1 MILKKDKLEM
11 QDLNGFLEKYVKY
24 LQNDS
29 ETETNLS
36 LTGNSGNFLF
46 YCYALEVG
54 VEGADSQYWNKL
66 VVDIFHYITKGNI
79 NEKTSYWNGIYGMI
93 LMFEVLDKSELI
105 DSKICSVFFDFDK
118 ILIDKLIQS
127 QIVDDEILYLANTLL
142 IRLRHYQR
150 IHDLYVGAEIAL
162 VHVVEI
168 IFRVNVN
175 LLSPTLLQT
184 NQIAFLTRMVQRGLY
199 VQPII
204 KFMRQLRPKLSLFF
218 ESETPSVESIN
229 IMLVYSDYLDR
240 IGDRKALKAMKRSIL
255 SIDYLNIS
263 YSSKLTFE
271 ENLSYFIFLNR
282 LIRFYHVNPLLT
294 LSTFISNRLMDDRH
308 QMLSG
313 QSLPQFRN
321 GILNSSLA
329 LTTISFYYPNLSA
342 WDTVLLIS

>member
-29 ETETNLS
+29 ETVINLS
-36 LTGNSGNFLF
+36 LTGNSGDFLI
-46 YCYALEVG
+46 YCYGLEVG
-54 VEGADSQYWNKL
+54 VEGTDNQYWNKL

-79 NEKTSYWNGIYGMI
+79 NERTSYWNGIYGMI
-93 LMFEVLDKSELI
+93 LIFEVLDKSELI
-105 DSKICSVFFDFDK
+105 DSKICSAFFDFDK
-118 ILIDKLIQS
+118 ILIDKLIQG

-142 IRLRHYQR
+142 IRLRHYQKV
-150 IHDLYVGAEIAL
+150 HDLYVGAEIAL

-168 IFRVNVN
+168 ILRANVN

-199 VQPII
+199 VRPIM

-229 IMLVYSDYLDR
+229 IMLVYLDYLDR

-255 SIDYLNIS
+255 SIDYLKIS

-282 LIRFYHVNPLLT
+282 LIRFYHINPLLT
-294 LSTFISNRLMDDRH
+294 LSTFISNRLMDDRN

-321 GILNSSLA
+321 GIINASLA